1 MKELSFLLDTR
12 SYGFIRNNFS
22 FFLQQPQGQEVYHH
36 YVELLEY
43 EEQQSGLCALPKL
56 TKVDIYP
63 NAFQKMSVKLAVQ
76 VRYLMFRCYKD
87 IKKLLLHLTHKEMCQ
102 EKFLISSSVN
112 PQLQPWNSSEQEACK
127 ELYGSAA
134 TSEFTRRMNKLFDC
148 LNSRRPKHVQYNEA
162 EHVAVRT
169 TLLASH
175 IPLISC

>member
-1 MKELSFLLDTR
+1 MKELSFLLDTH

-22 FFLQQPQGQEVYHH
+22 FFLQLPQGQEVYHH

-56 TKVDIYP
+56 TKVHIYP

-76 VRYLMFRCYKD
+76 VRYLMFWCYND

-112 PQLQPWNSSEQEACK
+112 PQLQPWNSIVSRKHAKSSMGLQQHLNLPEEWTNYLTAWILGGLSMC
-127 ELYGSAA
+127 S
-134 TSEFTRRMNKLFDC
+134 TTKL
-148 LNSRRPKHVQYNEA
+148 NM
-162 EHVAVRT
+162 
-169 TLLASH
+169 LL
-175 IPLISC
+175 